1 MKPSPAAPWTPE
13 DAAIWRRARLRK
25 LSVWR
30 YVDADRRDAAI
41 MNAAGLSRQIRID
54 FEDGF
59 CAWLLPGWGWPMDAR
74 DWGYG
79 SSTLQG

>member
-1 MKPSPAAPWTPE
+1 ME
-13 DAAIWRRARLRK
+13 DVVIWRHFLLHPLA
-25 LSVWR
+25 VWR
-30 YVDADRRDAAI
+30 YVHADRRDAAI
-41 MNAAGLSRQIRID
+41 MNAAGSSRQIRID

-79 SSTLQG
+79 SPTLQG